1 MSTVATHQVSAS
13 IEHEA
18 DPLAVVREMMRA
30 CIQCGTCSASCSNA
44 SAMDLTPRH
53 LWRLV
58 QLGRMEKIFQSHT
71 FTLCSACYYCS
82 LRCPRG
88 LNPADAMAE
97 LKQIAA
103 RGRMRRYRD
112 TIHFCRDF
120 VGNVRRN
127 GRLQEMMLMTAY
139 FMHMRSPSLPLR
151 FASLGWKLQSKAKVS
166 LPTLRRGAPKLEVL
180 FRKVEEM
187 EGDGT

>member
-1 MSTVATHQVSAS
+1 
-13 IEHEA
+13 
-18 DPLAVVREMMRA
+18 
-30 CIQCGTCSASCSNA
+30 
-44 SAMDLTPRH
+44 
-53 LWRLV
+53 
-58 QLGRMEKIFQSHT
+58 MEKIFQSHT

-88 LNPADAMAE
+88 LNPSDAMAE

-103 RGRMRRYRD
+103 RGHMTQYGD

-120 VGNVRRN
+120 VDNVRRN
-127 GRLQEMMLMTAY
+127 GRLQEMTLMTAY
-139 FMHMRSPSLPLR
+139 FMHMRRPSLPLR

-166 LPTLRRGAPKLEVL
+166 LPTLRRGAPKLEAL

>member
-1 MSTVATHQVSAS
+1 MSTAATHHAS
-13 IEHEA
+13 TTEEREA
-18 DPLAVVREMMRA
+18 NPLSVVQEMMRA
-30 CIQCGTCSASCSNA
+30 CIQCGTCSASCPNA

-88 LNPADAMAE
+88 LTPSDAMAE

-103 RGRMRRYRD
+103 RGHIRQYGD
-112 TIHFCRDF
+112 TIYFCRDF
-120 VGNVRRN
+120 VDNVRRN
-127 GRLQEMMLMTAY
+127 GRLQEMTLMAAY
-139 FMHMRSPSLPLR
+139 FMHMRRPTLPLR

-166 LPTLRRGAPKLEVL
+166 LPTLRRGAPKLEAL
-180 FRKVEEM
+180 FRRVEEM

>member
-1 MSTVATHQVSAS
+1 
-13 IEHEA
+13 
-18 DPLAVVREMMRA
+18 
-30 CIQCGTCSASCSNA
+30 
-44 SAMDLTPRH
+44 MDLTPRK

-58 QLGRMEKIFQSHT
+58 QLGRMATIFQSHT

-88 LNPADAMAE
+88 LNPSEAMAD

-103 RGRMRRYRD
+103 RGRMRQYGD
-112 TIHFCRDF
+112 SIHFCRDF
-120 VGNVRRN
+120 VDNVRRN
-127 GRLQEMMLMTAY
+127 GRLQEMALMAAY
-139 FMHMRSPSLPLR
+139 FMHMRNPILPLR

-166 LPTLRRGAPKLEVL
+166 LPSMRRGAPKLEAL
-180 FRKVEEM
+180 FRKVREM

>member
-1 MSTVATHQVSAS
+1 MSTAATHHASAS
-13 IEHEA
+13 EIREA
-18 DPLAVVREMMRA
+18 NPLAVVQEMMRA
-30 CIQCGTCSASCSNA
+30 CIQCGTCSASCPNA

-88 LNPADAMAE
+88 LTPSDAMAE

-103 RGRMRRYRD
+103 RGHMPQYGD

-120 VGNVRRN
+120 VDNVRRN
-127 GRLQEMMLMTAY
+127 GRLQEMTLMTAY
-139 FMHMRSPSLPLR
+139 FIHMRSPTLPLR

-166 LPTLRRGAPKLEVL
+166 LPTMRRGAPKLEAL

>member
-1 MSTVATHQVSAS
+1 MSTPATRHASATDTR
-13 IEHEA
+13 EA
-18 DPLAVVREMMRA
+18 NPLAIVQEMMRA
-30 CIQCGTCSASCSNA
+30 CIQCGTCSASCPNA

-88 LNPADAMAE
+88 LNPSDAMAE

-103 RGRMRRYRD
+103 RGRMRQYGD
-112 TIHFCRDF
+112 TTHFCRDF
-120 VGNVRRN
+120 VDNVRRN
-127 GRLQEMMLMTAY
+127 GRLQEMTLMTAY
-139 FMHMRSPSLPLR
+139 FMHMRRPTLPLR

-166 LPTLRRGAPKLEVL
+166 LPTLRRGAPKLEAL